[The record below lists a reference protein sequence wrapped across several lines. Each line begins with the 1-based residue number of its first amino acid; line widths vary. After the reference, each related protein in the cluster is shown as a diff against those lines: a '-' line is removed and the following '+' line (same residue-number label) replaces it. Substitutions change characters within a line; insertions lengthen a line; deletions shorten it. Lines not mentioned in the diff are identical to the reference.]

1 MFSRQ
6 NTDWNLIAKY
16 LAGETGELE
25 NSAMEKWLDKSPENR
40 ALFKQL
46 KSDWKMMDTM
56 NKQFNVDNAW
66 NKLHDRIITH
76 ESFAGNERSE
86 SGGITPPKVEI
97 HAGTDS
103 CITVAG
109 SSAWIFTGIPDTED
123 IRIVTV
129 KTATN
134 ERLRHIELPDGS
146 AVFLNSDTRISYP
159 KRFRQH
165 TREVTL
171 TGEAFFEV
179 SPDKSRPF
187 LIHAEDADIRVLGT
201 SFNVDT
207 RSKEQGV
214 EVYVASGIV
223 ELSEAENQVN
233 HVLLHPGDLGTF
245 SMNRINSTKS
255 DNENPIAWKTGI
267 MDFQDTRLSEAVK
280 ILNEIYRVN
289 IVCLEPGLDTTQTNG
304 TYHYPEESLDQILTI
319 LCKQNRM
326 KVEKSDNKIYLSR

>member
-25 NSAMEKWLDKSPENR
+25 NSAVEKWLDKSAENK

-46 KSDWKMMDTM
+46 KSYWKIMVTM
-56 NKQFNVDNAW
+56 NKQFDVDNAW
-66 NKLHDRIITH
+66 GKLHDRIIAH
-76 ESFAGNERSE
+76 ESFAGSEKSNQGEMHHRRSGFMPVRIAA
-86 SGGITPPKVEI
+86 SLLLAAVLGFSIV
-97 HAGTDS
+97 
-103 CITVAG
+103 
-109 SSAWIFTGIPDTED
+109 FLTG
-123 IRIVTV
+123 RYQKVTV
-129 KTATN
+129 KTATQ

-146 AVFLNSDTRISYP
+146 EVFLNSDTRISYP
-159 KRFRQH
+159 KKFRPH
-165 TREVTL
+165 CREISL
-171 TGEAFFEV
+171 TGEAFFV
-179 SPDKSRPF
+179 ISADKSRPF
-187 LIHAEDADIRVLGT
+187 LIHAQDADIRVLGT

-223 ELSEAENQVN
+223 ELSEAENQIN
-233 HVLLHPGDLGTF
+233 HVLLHPGDLGTI
-245 SMNRINSTKS
+245 SMNRVNSTKC

-267 MDFQDTRLSEAVK
+267 MDFRDTRLSEAVK

-289 IVCLEPGLDTTQTNG
+289 IICLEPDLDTTQTNG

-326 KVEKSDNKIYLSR
+326 NVEKSDNKIYLSR

>member
-1 MFSRQ
+1 MFNKR
-6 NTDWNLIAKY
+6 NTDWNLLAKH

-25 NSAMEKWLDKSPENR
+25 SSAVEKWLDKSPANR
-40 ALFKQL
+40 TLFKQL

-76 ESFAGNERSE
+76 EGFVSYERNDQ
-86 SGGITPPKVEI
+86 GEI
-97 HAGTDS
+97 HHRSLTFMPLRIAASLLLIAVLGFS
-103 CITVAG
+103 LVYL
-109 SSAWIFTGIPDTED
+109 TGRYQNI
-123 IRIVTV
+123 TV
-129 KTATN
+129 KTAAN
-134 ERLRHIELPDGS
+134 ERLRQIELPDGTG
-146 AVFLNSDTRISYP
+146 VFLNSDTRISYP

-179 SPDKSRPF
+179 SPDEVRPF
-187 LIHAEDADIRVLGT
+187 LIHAEDADIKVLGT
-201 SFNVDT
+201 TFNVDT
-207 RSKEQGV
+207 RSKLQGV
-214 EVYVASGIV
+214 EVYVTSGIV

-233 HVLLHPGDLGTF
+233 HILLHQGDLGTIL
-245 SMNRINSTKS
+245 MNRINITRS

-280 ILNEIYRVN
+280 ILNELYRVN

-304 TYHYPEESLDQILTI
+304 TYHYPEESLDQILAI
-319 LCKQNRM
+319 LCKQNGM
-326 KVEKSDNKIYLSR
+326 KVEKSNNRIYLSK